1 MPTNDIKNLLDSI
14 IDNTDNSY
22 KQGISIPD
30 NSGSINARG
39 TSNLPRTFDSGK
51 FREKL
56 SLYVL
61 HDLVSAMMHD
71 ETKDL
76 DDMIDESIIRHI
88 NDDYHGTCYGY
99 LCQSR
104 DRLKS
109 PLIGDIIQE
118 VEEKTTEVKNELE
131 TTKDDGIKSD
141 VDINEVLNNVTD
153 YDEFRNKLKKVVSD
167 KVVKDV
173 TDVITKR
180 NDAVVFDD
188 LDEELELKKSN
199 DTDNGINT
207 NESVI
212 LRVCGVIVTE
222 AAINKKPISTEEGI
236 NKAIVE
242 YCIDEMDYLLLKN
255 IYNPISSRYHI

>member
-1 MPTNDIKNLLDSI
+1 MATSDIKNLLDSI

-22 KQGISIPD
+22 TGKCSEPSSIPE
-30 NSGSINARG
+30 NPRGGSH
-39 TSNLPRTFDSGK
+39 LPQTFDSGK

-76 DDMIDESIIRHI
+76 DDMIDSSIMRHI
-88 NDDYHGTCYGY
+88 TNDYHGTCYGY
-99 LCQSR
+99 LCHSR

-118 VEEKTTEVKNELE
+118 LEDKTAEVEKEVKD
-131 TTKDDGIKSD
+131 TKDEEGLKST
-141 VDINEVLNNVTD
+141 INIDEILKNVTN
-153 YDEFRNKLKKVVSD
+153 YEEFRDKLKDAVSD

-173 TDVITKR
+173 TDVVTKR

-188 LDEELELKKSN
+188 LDDELDAKKADDIN
-199 DTDNGINT
+199 PENT

-212 LRVCGVIVTE
+212 LRICGAIVTE
-222 AAINKKPISTEEGI
+222 AAIHKQPISTEEGF
-236 NKAIVE
+236 NKAVVE

-255 IYNPISSRYHI
+255 AYNPVSSRYNL